1 MTTAGEV
8 VATIRAMAD
17 DAGSVL
23 MDVAEFFA
31 GLPADLDLA
40 SAEHYLHKEFRHN
53 DTGVDDRVQIFTF
66 DPEPTD
72 DEGYWDSSGYDEDDD
87 DYVDDYYCCEDC
99 G

>member
-66 DPEPTD
+66 DPEPED
-72 DEGYWDSSGYDEDDD
+72 DSGESWYDSSGYDQDDD
-87 DYVDDYYCCEDC
+87 DEDYWDDL
-99 G
+99 